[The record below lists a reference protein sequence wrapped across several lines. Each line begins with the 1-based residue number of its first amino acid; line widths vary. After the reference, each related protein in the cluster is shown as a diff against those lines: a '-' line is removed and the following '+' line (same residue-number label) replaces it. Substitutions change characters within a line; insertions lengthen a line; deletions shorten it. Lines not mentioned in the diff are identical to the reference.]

1 MHESRTPSGGP
12 PAGDGGLEAAKQ
24 RLDAFWRA
32 LREGAP
38 QTLRDVLA
46 LEPALAHACDE
57 RGVSALLQARY
68 GGRFAAVEALLEVR
82 GPVLDVYECAA
93 LDKAALLEARLAAQP
108 ALVRALSPDGF
119 SALHLA
125 AFFAS
130 SACVRAL
137 LARGAGVEVEAQNP
151 MRVRPIHSAV
161 AGGDEECVR
170 LLLSAGAQVDS
181 RQNGGFTALM
191 GAASSGRADIVRLLL
206 RHGASKSAQDDAGK
220 RAFEHAAARGHAAAA
235 KLVE

>member
-1 MHESRTPSGGP
+1 MTAPGTDPGGSP
-12 PAGDGGLEAAKQ
+12 GPGGGGDAAKQ

-32 LREGAP
+32 VREGSAP
-38 QTLRDVLA
+38 AMREVLA
-46 LEPALAHACDE
+46 QEPALAHACDE

-68 GGRFAAVEALLEVR
+68 GGRFAVVEALLEVR
-82 GPVLDVYECAA
+82 GSTLDVYECAA

-108 ALVRALSPDGF
+108 PLVRALSPDGF

-137 LARGAGVEVEAQNP
+137 LSRGARVETEAQNP
-151 MRVRPIHSAV
+151 MRVRPLHSAV

-181 RQNGGFTALM
+181 RQGGGFTALM
-191 GAASSGRADIVRLLL
+191 GAASAGRTDLVRLLL
-206 RHGASKSAQDDAGK
+206 RHGASVAARDDAGK
-220 RAFEHAAARGHAAAA
+220 RAVDHALPRGHVAAA